1 MKTRKLTKQVL
12 ELACRNAGMKPVK
25 RDNINGTSVYVADG
39 FSSPPHY
46 KFRRFG
52 VEPHEFPWGAF
63 VTLWWLER
71 GEGELDVGRPMIFD
85 AFHDPEYSKDTKQLM
100 RINSALQDAKE
111 HMQRRTKVR
120 LNG

>member
-1 MKTRKLTKQVL
+1 MKKHKLDKQTL
-12 ELACRNAGMKPVK
+12 EKACRNAGMKPVR
-25 RDNINGTSVYVADG
+25 RDNIFGTSVYIADG

-52 VEPHEFPWGAF
+52 IDPDEFPWGAF

-85 AFHDPEYSKDTKQLM
+85 AFHDPQFSMETRQLA
-100 RINSALQDAKE
+100 RINSAMKDARDFIE
-111 HMQRRTKVR
+111 RRKKAH
-120 LNG
+120 